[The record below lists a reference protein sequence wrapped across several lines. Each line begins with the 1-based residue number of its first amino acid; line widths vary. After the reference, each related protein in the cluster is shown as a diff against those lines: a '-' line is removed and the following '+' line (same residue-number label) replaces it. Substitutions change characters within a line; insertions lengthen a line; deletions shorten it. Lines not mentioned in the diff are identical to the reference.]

1 MSEQTSTPNRR
12 PNLPFPTQVPL
23 IVAFVGLLLVIG
35 VAFTQTTFTVV
46 GWAGLAMLV
55 IGVAAW
61 VLLAPEQAKA
71 ALTGRT
77 ARYGGA
83 SFVVTVVFLVALVA
97 VYVFVRDREWR
108 IDLTERNEFSLNDES
123 RRAIS
128 GIGVDPNTPPIR
140 LLAFYGANQAGRR
153 DQDTVLF
160 DDYASTSN
168 NKISYEF
175 IDPDRNPL
183 LAEQYGVSRQ
193 GQIVVVAMR
202 PPEEIEAQPQD
213 QETQQ
218 AEPTSTPVPDEN
230 GLVPDVQNAE
240 LVSSFSQENL
250 TNAILKVAASGD
262 FRAYFITGGSEIG
275 MSDISRLTAVLRD
288 SYDWTT
294 QEISIFQLTAPGE
307 ETQSESET
315 ETANSEDETAAN
327 TESSD
332 VTEAPSFRLND
343 PAADGEVLVF
353 LDGTDPLTDAQME
366 AISSYLDN
374 GGDLVIFAGMG
385 RNDEGQSLA
394 TSENL
399 STYLFEHFGLR
410 FRNDIVLDLTQAV
423 QTPAIPVAADFDST
437 HYITAMFAS
446 GQEGLIF
453 EVPHSIE
460 VSTEPPENVTV
471 TELARTTNKAY
482 SKTDFNAVVQG
493 DLAQG
498 PDDPT
503 GPFVLAAA
511 AENTVTGARV
521 VLFGSTSV
529 ASNNYAVAG
538 LGIVNLDAAFNSLVW
553 ATNFNDFFSQI
564 QIMPTQRLQDTPIFA
579 TTEKISTINFV
590 TILVIPFG
598 VLGIGLFVWWN
609 NRERAH

>member
-12 PNLPFPTQVPL
+12 PNLPFPAQVPL

-46 GWAGLAMLV
+46 GWAGLALLV
-55 IGVAAW
+55 IGVVAW

-83 SFVVTVVFLVALVA
+83 SFVVTVVFLAALVA

-108 IDLTERNEFSLNDES
+108 VDLTERNEFSLNDES

-153 DQDTVLF
+153 DQDTLLF
-160 DDYASTSN
+160 DDYATTSN
-168 NKISYEF
+168 GRISYEF
-175 IDPDRNPL
+175 VDPDRNPL
-183 LAEQYGVSRQ
+183 LANRYGVSRQ

-202 PPEEIEAQPQD
+202 PPEEIETQAQGD
-213 QETQQ
+213 QQT
-218 AEPTSTPVPDEN
+218 EPTGNLTPDEN
-230 GLVPDVQNAE
+230 GLLPDVQNAE

-262 FRAYFITGGSEIG
+262 FRAYFITAGSEIS

-294 QEISIFQLTAPGE
+294 QEISIFQLTAPGAADTE
-307 ETQSESET
+307 AADSESEAAT
-315 ETANSEDETAAN
+315 NTEDEDGGVGSAI
-327 TESSD
+327 
-332 VTEAPSFRLND
+332 TEAPSFRLND

-366 AISSYLDN
+366 AIRSYLDN

-399 STYLFEHFGLR
+399 SSYLFENFGLR

-423 QTPAIPVAADFDST
+423 QTPAVPVAADFDST

-460 VSTEPPENVTV
+460 VSAEPPENVTV

-529 ASNNYAVAG
+529 VSNNYAISG

-579 TTEKISTINFV
+579 TTEKISTINFI

-598 VLGIGLFVWWN
+598 VLGIGLLVWWN

>member
-12 PNLPFPTQVPL
+12 PNLPFPAQVPL

-46 GWAGLAMLV
+46 GWAGLALLV
-55 IGVAAW
+55 IGVVAW

-83 SFVVTVVFLVALVA
+83 SFVVTVVFLAALVA

-108 IDLTERNEFSLNDES
+108 VDLTERNEFSLNDES

-128 GIGVDPNTPPIR
+128 GIGVDPNTPPIH

-153 DQDTVLF
+153 DQDTLLF
-160 DDYASTSN
+160 DDYATTSN
-168 NKISYEF
+168 GRISYEF
-175 IDPDRNPL
+175 VDPDRNPL
-183 LAEQYGVSRQ
+183 LADRYGVSRQ

-202 PPEEIEAQPQD
+202 PPEEIETQAQGD
-213 QETQQ
+213 QQT
-218 AEPTSTPVPDEN
+218 EPTGNLTPDEN

-262 FRAYFITGGSEIG
+262 FRAYFITAGSEIG

-294 QEISIFQLTAPGE
+294 QEISIFQLTAPGTADTE
-307 ETQSESET
+307 AAGSAG
-315 ETANSEDETAAN
+315 ETATN
-327 TESSD
+327 TEDGGIGST

-366 AISSYLDN
+366 AIRSYLDN

-399 STYLFEHFGLR
+399 STYLFENFGLR

-423 QTPAIPVAADFDST
+423 QTPAVPVAADFDST

-460 VSTEPPENVTV
+460 VSAEPPENVTV

-482 SKTDFNAVVQG
+482 SKTDFDAVVQG

-521 VLFGSTSV
+521 VLFGSTSIV
-529 ASNNYAVAG
+529 SNNYAISG

-579 TTEKISTINFV
+579 TTEKISTINFI